1 MIIDIS
7 RFLKRSQNR
16 CRRQERRRGLEW
28 GVGVHSSCSPD
39 FFLQVSSSGVW
50 GSAVDLT
57 ALTMPSFKLI
67 NLIVFETSASAL
79 CGTTGSA
86 NSFCKA

>member
-57 ALTMPSFKLI
+57 ALTMPSFKLMGGVE
-67 NLIVFETSASAL
+67 NVPPAEGCNEAPA
-79 CGTTGSA
+79 
-86 NSFCKA
+86 